1 MSPLTYAQ
9 RLQDV
14 AGRLEGLVEDTA
26 SAADA
31 HEIDVRVA
39 EECSNAFD
47 AIERAL
53 ELI

>member
-1 MSPLTYAQ
+1 MKTYEQ

-14 AGRLEGLVEDTA
+14 AGRLEGLAEDTA
-26 SAADA
+26 TAADE
-31 HEIDVRVA
+31 HKLDVRVA
-39 EECSNAFD
+39 EAVSDAHA

>member
-1 MSPLTYAQ
+1 MKTYEQ

-14 AGRLEGLVEDTA
+14 AGRLEGLAEDTA
-26 SAADA
+26 TAADE
-31 HEIDVRVA
+31 HELDVRVA
-39 EECSNAFD
+39 EAVSDAHA